1 MFNDTVETW
10 INSSPYK
17 IMKEPTKVILFLFLL
32 GISCTVFGD
41 GNQKVDSRINLNF
54 TKSEKNEF
62 LSEMREMLASIQ
74 GIVTGIGTSDRGLII
89 RSARYS
95 GNRMA
100 RNTPQAIREKLPQSF
115 KDLGGPTHMMFEEL
129 VIRAETD
136 DMDMLAEFTGRLM
149 HQCLSCHA
157 MFKVD

>member
-1 MFNDTVETW
+1 MDKR
-10 INSSPYK
+10 I
-17 IMKEPTKVILFLFLL
+17 KVIPLLFLL
-32 GISCTVFGD
+32 GVFLAVSAD
-41 GNQKVDSRINLNF
+41 SNSKVDGRINLNF
-54 TKSEKNEF
+54 TGSEKSSF

-74 GIVTGIGTSDRGLII
+74 GIVTGIGTEDRELIT

-100 RNTPQAIREKLPQSF
+100 RNTPESVRQKLPQAF
-115 KDLGGPTHMMFEEL
+115 KELGGPTHLMFEEL

-136 DMDMLAEFTGRLM
+136 DMGTLAEFTGQLM
-149 HQCLSCHA
+149 RQCLSCHA